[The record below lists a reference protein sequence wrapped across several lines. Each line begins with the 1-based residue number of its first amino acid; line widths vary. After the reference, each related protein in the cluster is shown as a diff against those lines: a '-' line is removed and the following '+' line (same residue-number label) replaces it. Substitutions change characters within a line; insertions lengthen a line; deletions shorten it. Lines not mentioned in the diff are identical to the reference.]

1 MRRSAST
8 HQLPLHLPVGVEPV
22 LEVGEPPLELVL
34 LLVAVALPEVEVGA
48 PVRRVEAPVAGAVL
62 GDVRVADELLGAEE
76 ALALEALHAPRLGVD
91 GRLGQQ
97 DPHTLAEAL
106 VLHLDEED

>member
-8 HQLPLHLPVGVEPV
+8 HQLPLHLAVGVEPV

-62 GDVRVADELLGAEE
+62 GDVRVADELLRAEE

-97 DPHTLAEAL
+97 DPHALAEAL